1 MLRTTVA
8 FLKPKVLPGFCVFAS
23 LAWKQPKVL
32 AAPSFRA
39 RSAIVIAAWRKLTSA
54 QQEKYNTVGKRTPL
68 STKPKP
74 PARIS
79 PWHRYVRANYAKV
92 KRLPFEKRLSALA
105 ASWRAKN
112 KNKK

>member
-8 FLKPKVLPGFCVFAS
+8 LLKPKAMPGFCIFAS
-23 LAWKQPKVL
+23 DAWKMPKVL

-54 QQEKYNTVGKRTPL
+54 QQAKYNTIGKRTPL
-68 STKPKP
+68 PATKAT

-92 KRLPFEKRLSALA
+92 KHLPFEQRLGTLA
-105 ASWRAKN
+105 VRWRAKN
-112 KNKK
+112 KR